1 MKLATQVELLERLN
15 RNYDA
20 DSETLADSD
29 MFHRATTYSD
39 PNHLAVERT
48 VIRQNPVIVG
58 HSDQLAKAGDF
69 LTDSSLGLPILL
81 TRQADG
87 SLKAL
92 LNICRHRGS
101 PVCLEKSG
109 NAKMFI
115 CPYHAWSYRGD
126 GSLLKAP
133 AAAFPSVDANVGGMV
148 ELPVEERHGLIWV
161 LGTPGATID
170 VAAHLGP
177 DIDAEFADF
186 GLGGLVLE
194 RDAVLTEDVNWKY
207 VLDGF
212 LEVYHIPKLH
222 TESIA
227 PYIHGKYS
235 LFDKFGHNG
244 RLVAAR
250 KSLDPIRNQPIQGGD
265 FLKHVAVNYQIFP
278 NTIIV
283 WQGDHFEIWT
293 SYPADDPSRCT
304 VRVQSLTT
312 REMAAPEHKRRWDRN
327 WEILIGTV
335 VSEDWAISKTVQS
348 GIPYLT
354 EDRVIFGRNEPG
366 LQHFHGALDRAV
378 GELQAA

>member
-1 MKLATQVELLERLN
+1 MDLSTQREILDRLN
-15 RNYDA
+15 HNYDA
-20 DSETLADSD
+20 NSETLADSD

-39 PNHLAVERT
+39 PDYLAAEQT
-48 VIRQNPVIVG
+48 VLRQNPVIIG
-58 HSDQLAKAGDF
+58 HSSSLPNAGDF
-69 LTDSSLGLPILL
+69 LTDRSLGLPILL
-81 TRQADG
+81 SRQTDG

-109 NAKMFI
+109 NAKIFV
-115 CPYHAWSYRGD
+115 CPYHAWSYRSD
-126 GSLLKAP
+126 GSLLRAP
-133 AAAFPSVDANVGGMV
+133 SVAFPSVEGEVGSMV

-161 LGTPGATID
+161 VGTPGATID

-177 DIDAEFADF
+177 EIDADFSSF
-186 GLGGLVLE
+186 GLGDLVLE
-194 RDAVLTEDVNWKY
+194 RDAVLTEDLNWKY
-207 VLDGF
+207 ILDGF

-222 TESIA
+222 TLSIA

-235 LFDKFGHNG
+235 LFDRFGPHG

-250 KSLDPIRNQPIQGGD
+250 KSLDPIRREVEQGPD
-265 FLKHVAVNYQIFP
+265 FMKHVAVNYQLFP

-293 SYPADDPSRCT
+293 SYPDGDPSRCT

-312 REMAAPEHKRRWDRN
+312 RAMAAPEYKARWDRN
-327 WEILIGTV
+327 WDILIGTV

-354 EDRVIFGRNEPG
+354 EDRVILGRNEPG
-366 LQHFHGALDRAV
+366 MQHFHGMLDRAV
-378 GELQAA
+378 SDLKAA

>member
-1 MKLATQVELLERLN
+1 MKLSTQAEILERLN
-15 RNYDA
+15 RNYEA
-20 DSETLADSD
+20 RSETLADSD

-39 PNHLAVERT
+39 PDHLAGERA
-48 VIRQNPVIVG
+48 VIRRHPVIVG
-58 HSDQLAKAGDF
+58 HSDALPNAGDF
-69 LTDSSLGLPILL
+69 LTDNSLGLPVLL
-81 TRQADG
+81 VRQADG

-101 PVCLEKSG
+101 PVCIDKSG
-109 NAKMFI
+109 NSKMFV
-115 CPYHAWSYRGD
+115 CPYHAWTYRAD

-133 AAAFPSVDANVGGMV
+133 GVAFPSVDAEVGGMA
-148 ELPVEERHGLIWV
+148 ELPVEERHGLIWI
-161 LGTPGATID
+161 LGTPDATID

-177 DIDAEFADF
+177 EIDAEFADF
-186 GLGGLVLE
+186 GLGDLVLE
-194 RDAVLTEDVNWKY
+194 RDAVLTEDLNWKY

-222 TESIA
+222 TQSIA

-250 KSLDPIRNQPIQGGD
+250 KSLDAIRTEPLAGRD

-293 SYPADDPSRCT
+293 SYPTSDPTRCT
-304 VRVQSLTT
+304 VRVQSLTS
-312 REMAAPEHKRRWDRN
+312 RELAAPQYKARWDRN
-327 WEILIGTV
+327 WDILIGTV
-335 VSEDWAISKTVQS
+335 VNEDWAISKTVQG

-366 LQHFHGALDRAV
+366 LQHFHGVLDSAV
-378 GELQAA
+378 SEQKAA